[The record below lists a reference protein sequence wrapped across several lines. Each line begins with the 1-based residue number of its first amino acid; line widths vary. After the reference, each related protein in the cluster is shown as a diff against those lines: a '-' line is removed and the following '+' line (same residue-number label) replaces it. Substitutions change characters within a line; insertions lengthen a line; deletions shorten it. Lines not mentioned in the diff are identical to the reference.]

1 MQVIQPLLGNN
12 IHPLGVISSLSNTHR
27 LVLRKESD
35 FLHSRSNFISPRQ
48 TKAPLV
54 TSSQFLLSRD
64 QEPSIQPV
72 IGWDSW
78 DNPDI
83 NSGFPFIDFDPFESI
98 DSEEN
103 NNFNPTEVIKS
114 DIPERLPTV
123 IENNTINDVSPEIKI
138 QKQSKSK
145 NQTKSKSKQTNKSQ
159 QQSKTKTK
167 SSTKKSVKSSAA
179 KNVIQAAEKSNIPIN
194 HNQNSLI
201 PSDEPLS
208 PEVNPSIT
216 QINEI
221 DILKSQ
227 TSDSLP
233 TWAPLRENN
242 NLALDNPTID
252 DESIS
257 NTTPSITAST
267 SPNVQDQPTLF
278 RNIAKEESQVISELP
293 SSLSRA
299 EPTISK
305 NISPLQQ
312 NKKLNDNTSELAENS
327 PREFPVSHNNEE
339 KFSSPSNFNNNQQQV
354 VTEVSEVIPTPP
366 QQDIQ
371 TSQSSSQKVDI
382 PDISVSPKPLQ
393 QYIETSQSSQKVDIP
408 DISVSPTPLQQDI
421 KTSQSSSQKIDI
433 PDISVSPTPL
443 QQDIEPDE
451 FTSQVENQSTPSL
464 RNVIQKKEIL
474 PIPNSPSPEQESLNT
489 NNTIEPDLISENTTS
504 NFHTDNFVADS
515 SLKNAPLS
523 SAITENPVET
533 HSGATLE
540 PILVPKDPIE
550 SQQEIDS
557 SVRSKSLASAPVQL
571 TPTSANI
578 EETSSLL
585 QKSSDKEQLVTS
597 ESQSTAAVNVS
608 DVRTN
613 LISLQ
618 RDNNLENTISESTEN
633 QPILAPPEIVEAAK
647 VSNISPEIVES
658 PVVNATSPEIVEA
671 AKVSNIS
678 PEIVESKI
686 SSEIVETAKV
696 SNISPEIVESP
707 VVNATSPEIV
717 QAAKVSNISP
727 EIVESKISSEIV
739 ETAKVSNISPEIV
752 ESPVVNATSPE
763 IVQASKISNISPE
776 IVESPVVNAT
786 SPEIIE
792 APKVSNISP
801 EIIEAAKVSDVSSNV
816 GETSN
821 IFPKIAENEQIVES
835 ELLGAIANSS
845 EISTFVDT
853 SDLQDISEKP
863 AFLQNQVSTPPE
875 VEQNTTIQNLPAPK
889 GYATGGQVTDSQIQN
904 KQQIAPSDTVPAMLT
919 PGEFV
924 INTRD
929 AQKNLP
935 LLQHI
940 NTGGTPDDIIL
951 PSLQPPNTKEPE
963 KTTSGQSST
972 KVDSFP
978 DTSLQLKPQESNSLI
993 PASLGLN
1000 VGKQKLSVLNSPQLS
1015 TVENKTSDAVVTS
1028 PQYSSPPLIF
1038 RKANSTANTPSQR
1051 SDTPSQWSSVQ
1062 ELFNGNN
1069 DEFTSLFSGGQSN
1082 NQNSEFSDISTSSES
1097 SQIFAKHL
1105 PAPRGFADGGEV
1117 TAPTSENTESITE
1130 TVQSSSAKQEED
1142 NKDDT
1147 AELEALAR
1155 EIYSRLRQRL
1165 EIERERHG
1173 GYSGRLSW

>member
-727 EIVESKISSEIV
+727 EIVES
-739 ETAKVSNISPEIV
+739 
-752 ESPVVNATSPE
+752 
-763 IVQASKISNISPE
+763 
-776 IVESPVVNAT
+776 PVVNAT

>member
-159 QQSKTKTK
+159 QQPKTKTK
-167 SSTKKSVKSSAA
+167 SPTKKSVKSSAA
-179 KNVIQAAEKSNIPIN
+179 KNVIQAADKSNIPIN
-194 HNQNSLI
+194 LNQNNLI

-208 PEVNPSIT
+208 PEVNPSIP

-227 TSDSLP
+227 TSDPLP
-233 TWAPLRENN
+233 AWAPLRENN

-293 SSLSRA
+293 SSLSSA

-312 NKKLNDNTSELAENS
+312 NKKLDDNTSELAENS
-327 PREFPVSHNNEE
+327 PREFPVSHNDEE

-371 TSQSSSQKVDI
+371 TSQSS
-382 PDISVSPKPLQ
+382 
-393 QYIETSQSSQKVDIP
+393 QKVDIP

-421 KTSQSSSQKIDI
+421 QTSQSSSQKIDI

-504 NFHTDNFVADS
+504 NFHTGNFVADN

-557 SVRSKSLASAPVQL
+557 SVTSESLASAPVQL

-608 DVRTN
+608 DVPTN

-671 AKVSNIS
+671 PKVSNIF
-678 PEIVESKI
+678 
-686 SSEIVETAKV
+686 
-696 SNISPEIVESP
+696 
-707 VVNATSPEIV
+707 
-717 QAAKVSNISP
+717 P

-763 IVQASKISNISPE
+763 IVQASKVSNISPE

-792 APKVSNISP
+792 APKVSNISSDIGESPVVNATLP
-801 EIIEAAKVSDVSSNV
+801 EIIEAPKVSNISPDIGEAAKVSDVSSNV

-821 IFPKIAENEQIVES
+821 IFPKIAENEQIIES
-835 ELLGAIANSS
+835 ELLGAIANPKNS
-845 EISTFVDT
+845 ENSTFVDT
-853 SDLQDISEKP
+853 SDPQDISEKP

-951 PSLQPPNTKEPE
+951 PSLQPPNAKEPE

-1000 VGKQKLSVLNSPQLS
+1000 VGKQKLSVLNSPQLN

-1038 RKANSTANTPSQR
+1038 RKANSTTNTPSQR

-1069 DEFTSLFSGGQSN
+1069 DEFTSFFSGGESN
-1082 NQNSEFSDISTSSES
+1082 NQNSEFSEISTSSES
-1097 SQIFAKHL
+1097 SEIFAKHL

-1130 TVQSSSAKQEED
+1130 TVQSSSAKEEED

-1147 AELEALAR
+1147 ADLEALAR